1 MCPMLCCYPVR
12 EPGVYSFDIAAPGAY
27 AFERAARS
35 SQQHPGIIP
44 REFFQGTGVIENS
57 MSQSKT
63 VSQPVSFS
71 SASAMPSARQSRRA
85 LILEVG
91 LPGGILLLALL
102 LRLWH
107 LDAVTDNYDEGVYWA
122 SLRAMREGYGLFT
135 PVFSSQPPFFLLSLY
150 PLVALLGPT
159 LYAARLGIVG
169 FSLISVLAMYVLAR
183 RLGGPWAGGIAAL
196 LLACDYLYLIQ
207 SQTVQAEAPSVA
219 LMIVALAAASY
230 ANRYPWQ
237 AAGISGIATALAI
250 LEKLFAVAAIPPI
263 AVLFAGQLMAFERA
277 LPGAERPATPGA
289 GLSGRLRL
297 PQRATIRRAGLLA
310 GTYLL
315 GLVLAGLLVMLPYL
329 GQLQTAYQQVIAF
342 HLAADQSFASTTS
355 QNPSILL
362 GAHPMYPLAVLALL
376 GLMIGLLRRRWHV
389 LTAGAWILAALIIL
403 LRQAPLFT
411 HHLVLLIPGLALSAA
426 IGLAP
431 AGWRLKPRLEV
442 PPQSLASQAETH
454 ARAVWGRQALLVGL
468 PLLLVLGVILY
479 DLRDVR
485 NYPLGPVANA
495 AQISQV
501 ADDLASFTTSA
512 QQVITDDQYIAML
525 ANRDVPPA
533 LVDTSNVRITTGY
546 LTTAQVEAIAEQ
558 PQIGAIL
565 FYSGRFD
572 ELSGFRA
579 WVTQHFQLA
588 RDYVNGRD
596 LYVRIAS

>member
-1 MCPMLCCYPVR
+1 
-12 EPGVYSFDIAAPGAY
+12 
-27 AFERAARS
+27 
-35 SQQHPGIIP
+35 
-44 REFFQGTGVIENS
+44 
-57 MSQSKT
+57 MSQPQI
-63 VSQPVSFS
+63 VPQQEAFS
-71 SASAMPSARQSRRA
+71 PASAALSGGQRRRA
-85 LILEVG
+85 LILEIG
-91 LPGGILLLALL
+91 LPGGILLLALF

-150 PLVALLGPT
+150 PLAALLGPT
-159 LYAARLGIVG
+159 QYAARLGVVCL
-169 FSLISVLAMYVLAR
+169 SLIGVLAMYVLAR
-183 RLGGPWAGGIAAL
+183 RLAGPWAGVIAAL

-237 AAGISGIATALAI
+237 AAGICGAATALAI
-250 LEKLFAVAAIPPI
+250 LEKLFAVAVFPPI
-263 AVLFAGQLMAFERA
+263 AVLFAGQLIAFERA
-277 LPGAERPATPGA
+277 LPGGGRRASQGA
-289 GLSGRLRL
+289 GLFARLRL
-297 PQRATIRRAGLLA
+297 PQRATLRRAWLLA
-310 GTYLL
+310 STYLL
-315 GLVLAGLLVMLPYL
+315 GLVLAGLLVMLPYF
-329 GQLQTAYQQVIAF
+329 GQLQVAYQQVIAF

-362 GAHPMYPLAVLALL
+362 GAHPMYPLGALALL
-376 GLMIGLLRRRWHV
+376 GLIAGLLRRRWRV

-431 AGWRLKPRLEV
+431 APGTLGVERRWQLKPRLEA
-442 PPQSLASQAETH
+442 PPQSQPAWTETNS
-454 ARAVWGRQALLVGL
+454 RAIWGRNAVLAGL
-468 PLLLVLGVILY
+468 LLLVLGVVLL
-479 DLRDVR
+479 DLRDAR
-485 NYPLGPVANA
+485 DYPLGPVANA

-501 ADDLASFTTSA
+501 ASDLASFTTPA

-525 ANRDVPPA
+525 ANRDVPPT
-533 LVDTSNVRITTGY
+533 LVDTSSVRITTGY

-558 PQIGAIL
+558 PQVGAIL
-565 FYSGRFD
+565 FYTGRFD
-572 ELSGFRA
+572 NLPGLRA

-588 RDYVNGRD
+588 RDYGKGRD
-596 LYVRIAS
+596 LYVRMAP

>member
-1 MCPMLCCYPVR
+1 
-12 EPGVYSFDIAAPGAY
+12 
-27 AFERAARS
+27 
-35 SQQHPGIIP
+35 
-44 REFFQGTGVIENS
+44 
-57 MSQSKT
+57 MSQPQI
-63 VSQPVSFS
+63 VPQQEAFS
-71 SASAMPSARQSRRA
+71 PASAALSGGQRRRA
-85 LILEVG
+85 LILEIG

-150 PLVALLGPT
+150 PLAALLGPT
-159 LYAARLGIVG
+159 QYAARLGVVCL
-169 FSLISVLAMYVLAR
+169 SLIGVLAMYVLAR
-183 RLGGPWAGGIAAL
+183 RLAGPWAGVIAAL

-207 SQTVQAEAPSVA
+207 SQTIQAEAPSVA

-237 AAGISGIATALAI
+237 AAGICGAATALAI
-250 LEKLFAVAAIPPI
+250 LEKLFAVAVFPPI
-263 AVLFAGQLMAFERA
+263 AVLFAGQLIAFERA
-277 LPGAERPATPGA
+277 LPGGGRRASQGA
-289 GLSGRLRL
+289 GLFARLRL
-297 PQRATIRRAGLLA
+297 PQRATLRRAWLLA
-310 GTYLL
+310 STYLL
-315 GLVLAGLLVMLPYL
+315 GLVLAGLLVMLPYF
-329 GQLQTAYQQVIAF
+329 GQLQVAYQQVVAF

-362 GAHPMYPLAVLALL
+362 GAHPMYPLGALALL
-376 GLMIGLLRRRWHV
+376 GLIVGLLRQRWHV

-501 ADDLASFTTSA
+501 ASDLASFTTPA

-525 ANRDVPPA
+525 ANRDVPPT
-533 LVDTSNVRITTGY
+533 LVDTSSVRITTGY

-558 PQIGAIL
+558 PQVGAIL

-572 ELSGFRA
+572 NLPGLRA

-588 RDYVNGRD
+588 RDYGKGRD
-596 LYVRIAS
+596 LYVRMAP